1 MADLSSP
8 DGDPTIRTLLRHV
21 LDTADSHTP
30 RRRQSTQTK
39 RYRSIYQSGRM
50 PSSSG
55 NLFMISPQRRRSQ
68 TPYSKRQGSQRK
80 TSTRKHSHG
89 TGSVGRLARVQGHG
103 HLEEQTPRTLLQ
115 NILLTAPESST
126 VMPNPVVKPA
136 QVPEVARPSRRGS
149 SRGSLE
155 LQLPEL
161 DPPSTLAPGLKAP
174 GKRKQKLRL
183 SVFQQEVN
191 QQLPLPQEQRGA
203 ADGSSLASSF
213 NLSFVPSVQPQTVDR
228 PGLARRRPVR
238 RPVNIGAFL
247 QNLENKSLTSA
258 LPGDSHRTPVAALP
272 TDVVFEDT
280 QPFSQPLAGC
290 SLSVHHS
297 LPNPSQTEVEDA
309 ERVVGPRTPSTGTRP
324 QSQKPQP
331 QSPELREAVGSKEA
345 EEPKDLEGSSGDE
358 ETSGMPASR
367 ELSSS
372 AQDLLLAEEPHQ
384 LFEPP
389 PSPGVAAVSLYTP
402 SYPETQSIEAGLEF
416 RFFCPDSPVLGL
428 KVLYP
433 PLHLPPLPVGVLVQ
447 VNLQQSQ
454 FEQSQQELFHQ
465 LSAPVLSVSSES
477 VPAKLPSRTRT
488 AQPRHHQDPYKA
500 GLSHYVKLFS
510 FHTKMPVEK
519 AALEMVEKCLDEYFQ
534 RLCND
539 LEVFAAHAGRK
550 TVKPKDLELLMRRQ
564 GLVTDQVS
572 LHVLVERYLPLE
584 YRQQLI
590 PCAFRGNSVFPAQ

>member
-30 RRRQSTQTK
+30 RRRQSTQT
-39 RYRSIYQSGRM
+39 
-50 PSSSG
+50 
-55 NLFMISPQRRRSQ
+55 NPQRRRSQ

-324 QSQKPQP
+324 QSQMSRAGFGASPLPFSEPQP

-372 AQDLLLAEEPHQ
+372 AQDLLLAEEP
-384 LFEPP
+384 P
-389 PSPGVAAVSLYTP
+389 PSPGVAA
-402 SYPETQSIEAGLEF
+402 
-416 RFFCPDSPVLGL
+416 
-428 KVLYP
+428 
-433 PLHLPPLPVGVLVQ
+433 
-447 VNLQQSQ
+447 
-454 FEQSQQELFHQ
+454 
-465 LSAPVLSVSSES
+465 VSSES

>member
-1 MADLSSP
+1 M
-8 DGDPTIRTLLRHV
+8 V
-21 LDTADSHTP
+21 
-30 RRRQSTQTK
+30 
-39 RYRSIYQSGRM
+39 
-50 PSSSG
+50 
-55 NLFMISPQRRRSQ
+55 
-68 TPYSKRQGSQRK
+68 
-80 TSTRKHSHG
+80 
-89 TGSVGRLARVQGHG
+89 
-103 HLEEQTPRTLLQ
+103 
-115 NILLTAPESST
+115 
-126 VMPNPVVKPA
+126 
-136 QVPEVARPSRRGS
+136 RPW
-149 SRGSLE
+149 
-155 LQLPEL
+155 
-161 DPPSTLAPGLKAP
+161 PGLP
-174 GKRKQKLRL
+174 GICFHL
-183 SVFQQEVN
+183 N
-191 QQLPLPQEQRGA
+191 
-203 ADGSSLASSF
+203 SSF
-213 NLSFVPSVQPQTVDR
+213 NLSFVPSVQPQTVER

-238 RPVNIGAFL
+238 RPVNVSAFL

-258 LPGDSHRTPVAALP
+258 LPGDSRRTPVAALP

-297 LPNPSQTEVEDA
+297 LPSPSQTEVEDA

-324 QSQKPQP
+324 QSQMSRAGFGASPLPFSEPQP
-331 QSPELREAVGSKEA
+331 QSPELRKAVGSKEA

-358 ETSGMPASR
+358 ETSGTPASR

-372 AQDLLLAEEPHQ
+372 AQDLLPAEEPHQ

-389 PSPGVAAVSLYTP
+389 PSPGVAAL
-402 SYPETQSIEAGLEF
+402 
-416 RFFCPDSPVLGL
+416 
-428 KVLYP
+428 
-433 PLHLPPLPVGVLVQ
+433 
-447 VNLQQSQ
+447 
-454 FEQSQQELFHQ
+454 
-465 LSAPVLSVSSES
+465 SSES

-488 AQPRHHQDPYKA
+488 AHPRHHQDPYKG

-510 FHTKMPVEK
+510 FYTKMPVEK

-534 RLCND
+534 HLCND

>member
-1 MADLSSP
+1 ML
-8 DGDPTIRTLLRHV
+8 
-21 LDTADSHTP
+21 
-30 RRRQSTQTK
+30 
-39 RYRSIYQSGRM
+39 
-50 PSSSG
+50 
-55 NLFMISPQRRRSQ
+55 
-68 TPYSKRQGSQRK
+68 
-80 TSTRKHSHG
+80 
-89 TGSVGRLARVQGHG
+89 
-103 HLEEQTPRTLLQ
+103 
-115 NILLTAPESST
+115 
-126 VMPNPVVKPA
+126 
-136 QVPEVARPSRRGS
+136 
-149 SRGSLE
+149 
-155 LQLPEL
+155 
-161 DPPSTLAPGLKAP
+161 
-174 GKRKQKLRL
+174 
-183 SVFQQEVN
+183 
-191 QQLPLPQEQRGA
+191 
-203 ADGSSLASSF
+203 
-213 NLSFVPSVQPQTVDR
+213 
-228 PGLARRRPVR
+228 
-238 RPVNIGAFL
+238 FL

-389 PSPGVAAVSLYTP
+389 PSPGVAAVS
-402 SYPETQSIEAGLEF
+402 
-416 RFFCPDSPVLGL
+416 
-428 KVLYP
+428 
-433 PLHLPPLPVGVLVQ
+433 
-447 VNLQQSQ
+447 
-454 FEQSQQELFHQ
+454 
-465 LSAPVLSVSSES
+465 SES

>member
-30 RRRQSTQTK
+30 RRRQSTQT
-39 RYRSIYQSGRM
+39 
-50 PSSSG
+50 
-55 NLFMISPQRRRSQ
+55 NPQRRRSQ

>member
-324 QSQKPQP
+324 QSQMSRAGFGASPLPFSEPQP

-389 PSPGVAAVSLYTP
+389 PSPGVAA
-402 SYPETQSIEAGLEF
+402 
-416 RFFCPDSPVLGL
+416 
-428 KVLYP
+428 
-433 PLHLPPLPVGVLVQ
+433 
-447 VNLQQSQ
+447 
-454 FEQSQQELFHQ
+454 
-465 LSAPVLSVSSES
+465 VSSES